1 MALVKEFH
9 GAGTGVLLKVE
20 AAGTAGHEPIIRTEE
35 DTLCMI
41 PYHAVMTVSFAHPA
55 TSTSAPAQSPFC
67 SRESTRA
74 SSPKRRN

>member
-9 GAGTGVLLKVE
+9 GAGTGVLPKVE

-41 PYHAVMTVSFAHPA
+41 PYHAVMTVSFA
-55 TSTSAPAQSPFC
+55 SRDLDISPGT
-67 SRESTRA
+67 E
-74 SSPKRRN
+74 PVL